1 MCVFKRLRTGEF
13 ARADTMMM
21 KNDNHTPRYVN
32 VPLLIAFALVL
43 GIFIGSKFA
52 SKSTIDLDR
61 KINNILGIVAD
72 EYVES
77 VNMDSLVELAIPDI
91 IAQLDP
97 HSVYIS
103 AKDYEQANEELNGN
117 FCGIGIS
124 FQVMEDTINV
134 IEVIPGGPSEKVG
147 IANGDKIISVDG
159 KNFTGEKINPNLVKE
174 QLRGPKNSV
183 VKLGV
188 KRATSAKTLYFTVTR
203 GDIPIKSVDA
213 AYMIDKNTGYVK
225 VNQFGRNTYDEFVA
239 ALSVLKNEGAK
250 RYIVDLRGNGGGYME
265 IAVAMANEFLPKDN
279 LIVSTKGRYK
289 KNDTS
294 VYSDGN
300 GSYQDAEIVVLINEF
315 SASASEIFAGAMQDN
330 DRAQIIGRRS
340 FGKGLVQQQLPFSD
354 GSAIRLT
361 IARYYTP
368 SGRCIQKPYTL
379 GQQTDYQMELIERFE
394 HGEFFS
400 ADSVQLTDTTQ
411 YFTKGGRVVHGGGG
425 IMPDIFIGRD
435 TTLNTPFYNKCVNL
449 AYTYQFAYQYT
460 DKHRRELQKFKD
472 WQALEKHLLKQN
484 VLSEFVDY
492 ASTKGV
498 NQQDT
503 TLLRY
508 SNLTVEQQI
517 KKSTP
522 LLNRLICAYIIRN
535 IIGDEGF
542 YPIFERDDEITRK
555 AVEEMA
561 KQ

>member
-124 FQVMEDTINV
+124 FQLMEDTINV

-330 DRAQIIGRRS
+330 DRGLVIGARS
-340 FGKGLVQQQLPFSD
+340 FGKGLVQREFKLSD
-354 GSAIRLT
+354 NSAIRLT

-368 SGRCIQKPYTL
+368 TGRCIQKDYKL
-379 GQQTDYQMELIERFE
+379 GQAAYERELINRFNNGELDYQDSIKVDKSKMYKTP
-394 HGEFFS
+394 HGRI
-400 ADSVQLTDTTQ
+400 V
-411 YFTKGGRVVHGGGG
+411 YGGGG
-425 IMPDIFIGRD
+425 IIPDIFVPRD
-435 TTLNTPFYNKCVNL
+435 TVGFTSYYYAVVNAGL
-449 AYTYQFAYQYT
+449 IQNYVLKYVAAH
-460 DKHRRELQKFKD
+460 KAKFKNVKD
-472 WQALEKHLLKQN
+472 YKDVIRLLDDNTQ
-484 VLSEFVDY
+484 
-492 ASTKGV
+492 
-498 NQQDT
+498 
-503 TLLRY
+503 
-508 SNLTVEQQI
+508 
-517 KKSTP
+517 
-522 LLNRLICAYIIRN
+522 LLNDFVNFAAKHDVPARWYYINQSRDLLLN
-535 IIGDEGF
+535 DLKAFVARDLLGQKAF
-542 YPIFERDDEITRK
+542 YPIYNRNDKTIEAALK
-555 AVEEMA
+555 ALNKHKA
-561 KQ
+561 AFPLTAD

>member
-43 GIFIGSKFA
+43 GIFIGSRFA

-72 EYVES
+72 EYAES

-239 ALSVLKNEGAK
+239 ALSVLRNEGAK

-330 DRAQIIGRRS
+330 DRGLVIGARS
-340 FGKGLVQQQLPFSD
+340 FGKGLVQREFKLSD
-354 GSAIRLT
+354 NSAIRLT

-368 SGRCIQKPYTL
+368 TGRCIRKDYKL
-379 GQQTDYQMELIERFE
+379 GQAAYERELINRFNNGE
-394 HGEFFS
+394 LDYRDSIKVDKSKMYKTPHGRI
-400 ADSVQLTDTTQ
+400 V
-411 YFTKGGRVVHGGGG
+411 YGGGG
-425 IMPDIFIGRD
+425 IIPDIFVPRD
-435 TTLNTPFYNKCVNL
+435 TVGFTSYYYAVVNAGL
-449 AYTYQFAYQYT
+449 IQNYVLKYVTAHKA
-460 DKHRRELQKFKD
+460 KFKNVKD
-472 WQALEKHLLKQN
+472 YKDVIRLLDDNTQ
-484 VLSEFVDY
+484 
-492 ASTKGV
+492 
-498 NQQDT
+498 
-503 TLLRY
+503 
-508 SNLTVEQQI
+508 
-517 KKSTP
+517 
-522 LLNRLICAYIIRN
+522 LLNDFVNFAAKHDVPARWYYINQSRDLLLN
-535 IIGDEGF
+535 DLKAFVARDLLGQKAF
-542 YPIFERDDEITRK
+542 YPIYNRNDKTIEAALK
-555 AVEEMA
+555 ALNKHKA
-561 KQ
+561 AFPLTAD

>member
-103 AKDYEQANEELNGN
+103 AIDYEQANEELNGN

-225 VNQFGRNTYDEFVA
+225 VNQFGRNTYDEFVT

-330 DRAQIIGRRS
+330 DRGLVIGARS
-340 FGKGLVQQQLPFSD
+340 FGKGLVQREFKLSD
-354 GSAIRLT
+354 NSAIRLT

-368 SGRCIQKPYTL
+368 TGRCIQKDYKL
-379 GQQTDYQMELIERFE
+379 GQAAYERELINRFNNGE
-394 HGEFFS
+394 LDYRDSIKVDKSKMYKTPHGRI
-400 ADSVQLTDTTQ
+400 V
-411 YFTKGGRVVHGGGG
+411 YGGGG
-425 IMPDIFIGRD
+425 IIPDIFVPRD
-435 TTLNTPFYNKCVNL
+435 TVGFTSYYYAVVNAGL
-449 AYTYQFAYQYT
+449 IQNYVLKYVTAHKA
-460 DKHRRELQKFKD
+460 KFKNVKD
-472 WQALEKHLLKQN
+472 YKDVIRLLDDNTQ
-484 VLSEFVDY
+484 
-492 ASTKGV
+492 
-498 NQQDT
+498 
-503 TLLRY
+503 
-508 SNLTVEQQI
+508 
-517 KKSTP
+517 
-522 LLNRLICAYIIRN
+522 LLNDFVNFAAKHDVPARWYYINQSRDLLLN
-535 IIGDEGF
+535 DLKAFVARDLLGQKAF
-542 YPIFERDDEITRK
+542 YPIYNRNDKTIEAALK
-555 AVEEMA
+555 ALNKHKA
-561 KQ
+561 AFPLTAD

>member
-43 GIFIGSKFA
+43 GIFIGSRFA

-159 KNFTGEKINPNLVKE
+159 KNFTGEKINPNFVKE

-330 DRAQIIGRRS
+330 DRGLVIGARS
-340 FGKGLVQQQLPFSD
+340 FGKGLVQREFKLSD
-354 GSAIRLT
+354 NSAIRLT

-368 SGRCIQKPYTL
+368 TGRCIQKDYKL
-379 GQQTDYQMELIERFE
+379 GQAAYERELINRFNNGE
-394 HGEFFS
+394 LDYRDSIKVDKSKMYKTPHGRI
-400 ADSVQLTDTTQ
+400 V
-411 YFTKGGRVVHGGGG
+411 YGGGG
-425 IMPDIFIGRD
+425 IIPDIFVPRD
-435 TTLNTPFYNKCVNL
+435 TVGFTSYYYAVVNAGL
-449 AYTYQFAYQYT
+449 IQNYVLKYVAAH
-460 DKHRRELQKFKD
+460 KAKFKNVKD
-472 WQALEKHLLKQN
+472 YKDVIRLLDDNTQ
-484 VLSEFVDY
+484 
-492 ASTKGV
+492 
-498 NQQDT
+498 
-503 TLLRY
+503 
-508 SNLTVEQQI
+508 
-517 KKSTP
+517 
-522 LLNRLICAYIIRN
+522 LLNDFVNFAAKHDVPARWYYINQSRDLLLN
-535 IIGDEGF
+535 DLKAFVARDLLGQKAF
-542 YPIFERDDEITRK
+542 YPIYNRNDKTIEAALK
-555 AVEEMA
+555 ALNKHKA
-561 KQ
+561 AFPLTAD

>member
-43 GIFIGSKFA
+43 GIFIGSRFA

-330 DRAQIIGRRS
+330 DRGLVIGARS
-340 FGKGLVQQQLPFSD
+340 FGKGLVQREFKLSD
-354 GSAIRLT
+354 NSAIRLT

-368 SGRCIQKPYTL
+368 TGRCIRKDYKL
-379 GQQTDYQMELIERFE
+379 GQAAYERELINRFNNGE
-394 HGEFFS
+394 LDYRDSIKVDKSKMYKTPHGRI
-400 ADSVQLTDTTQ
+400 V
-411 YFTKGGRVVHGGGG
+411 YGGGG
-425 IMPDIFIGRD
+425 IIPDIFVPRD
-435 TTLNTPFYNKCVNL
+435 TVGFTSYYYAVVNAGL
-449 AYTYQFAYQYT
+449 IQNYVLKYVAAH
-460 DKHRRELQKFKD
+460 KAKFKNVKD
-472 WQALEKHLLKQN
+472 YKDVIRLLDDNTQ
-484 VLSEFVDY
+484 
-492 ASTKGV
+492 
-498 NQQDT
+498 
-503 TLLRY
+503 
-508 SNLTVEQQI
+508 
-517 KKSTP
+517 
-522 LLNRLICAYIIRN
+522 LLNDFVNFAAKHDVPARWYYINQSRDLLLN
-535 IIGDEGF
+535 DLKAFVARDLLGQKAF
-542 YPIFERDDEITRK
+542 YPIYNRNDKTIEAALK
-555 AVEEMA
+555 ALNKHKA
-561 KQ
+561 AFPLTAD

>member
-43 GIFIGSKFA
+43 GIFIGSRFA

-72 EYVES
+72 KYVES

-330 DRAQIIGRRS
+330 DRGLVIGARS
-340 FGKGLVQQQLPFSD
+340 FGKGLVQREFKLSD
-354 GSAIRLT
+354 NSAIRLT

-368 SGRCIQKPYTL
+368 TGRCIQKDYKL
-379 GQQTDYQMELIERFE
+379 GQAAYERELINRFNNGE
-394 HGEFFS
+394 LDYRDSIKVDKSKMYKTPHGRI
-400 ADSVQLTDTTQ
+400 V
-411 YFTKGGRVVHGGGG
+411 YGGGG
-425 IMPDIFIGRD
+425 IIPDIFVPRD
-435 TTLNTPFYNKCVNL
+435 TVGFTSYYYAVVNAGL
-449 AYTYQFAYQYT
+449 IQNYVLKYVAAH
-460 DKHRRELQKFKD
+460 KAKFKNVKD
-472 WQALEKHLLKQN
+472 YKDVIRLLDDNTQ
-484 VLSEFVDY
+484 
-492 ASTKGV
+492 
-498 NQQDT
+498 
-503 TLLRY
+503 
-508 SNLTVEQQI
+508 
-517 KKSTP
+517 
-522 LLNRLICAYIIRN
+522 LLNDFVNFAAKHDVPARWYYINQSRDLLLN
-535 IIGDEGF
+535 DLKAFVARDLLGQKAF
-542 YPIFERDDEITRK
+542 YPIYNRNDKTIEAALK
-555 AVEEMA
+555 ALNKHKA
-561 KQ
+561 AFPLTAD

>member
-250 RYIVDLRGNGGGYME
+250 RYIVDLRCNGGGYME

-330 DRAQIIGRRS
+330 DRGLVIGARS
-340 FGKGLVQQQLPFSD
+340 FGKGLVQREFKLSD
-354 GSAIRLT
+354 NSAIRLT

-368 SGRCIQKPYTL
+368 TGRCIQKDYKL
-379 GQQTDYQMELIERFE
+379 GQAAYERELINRFNNGE
-394 HGEFFS
+394 LDYRDSIKVDKSKMYKTPHGRI
-400 ADSVQLTDTTQ
+400 V
-411 YFTKGGRVVHGGGG
+411 YGGGG
-425 IMPDIFIGRD
+425 IIPDIFVPRD
-435 TTLNTPFYNKCVNL
+435 TVGFTSYYYAVVNAGL
-449 AYTYQFAYQYT
+449 IQNYVLKYVTAHKA
-460 DKHRRELQKFKD
+460 KFKNVKD
-472 WQALEKHLLKQN
+472 YKDVIRLLDDNTQ
-484 VLSEFVDY
+484 
-492 ASTKGV
+492 
-498 NQQDT
+498 
-503 TLLRY
+503 
-508 SNLTVEQQI
+508 
-517 KKSTP
+517 
-522 LLNRLICAYIIRN
+522 LLNDFVNFAAKHDVPARWYYINQSRDLLLN
-535 IIGDEGF
+535 DLKAFVARDLLGQKAF
-542 YPIFERDDEITRK
+542 YPIYNRNDKTIEAALK
-555 AVEEMA
+555 ALNKHKA
-561 KQ
+561 AFPLTAD

>member
-1 MCVFKRLRTGEF
+1 
-13 ARADTMMM
+13 MMM

-330 DRAQIIGRRS
+330 DRGLVIGARS
-340 FGKGLVQQQLPFSD
+340 FGKGLVQREFKLSD
-354 GSAIRLT
+354 NSAIRLT

-368 SGRCIQKPYTL
+368 TGRCIQKDYKL
-379 GQQTDYQMELIERFE
+379 GQAAYERELINRFNNGE
-394 HGEFFS
+394 LDYRDSIKVDKSKMYKTPHGRI
-400 ADSVQLTDTTQ
+400 V
-411 YFTKGGRVVHGGGG
+411 YGGGG
-425 IMPDIFIGRD
+425 IIPDIFVPRD
-435 TTLNTPFYNKCVNL
+435 TVGFTSYYYAVVNAGL
-449 AYTYQFAYQYT
+449 VQNYVLKYVTAHKA
-460 DKHRRELQKFKD
+460 KFKNVKD
-472 WQALEKHLLKQN
+472 YKDVIRLLDDNTQ
-484 VLSEFVDY
+484 
-492 ASTKGV
+492 
-498 NQQDT
+498 
-503 TLLRY
+503 
-508 SNLTVEQQI
+508 
-517 KKSTP
+517 
-522 LLNRLICAYIIRN
+522 LLNDFVNFAAKHDVPARWYYINQSRDLLLN
-535 IIGDEGF
+535 DLKAFVARDLLGQKAF
-542 YPIFERDDEITRK
+542 YPIYNRNDKTIEAALK
-555 AVEEMA
+555 ALNKHKA
-561 KQ
+561 AFPLTAD

>member
-43 GIFIGSKFA
+43 GIFIGSRFA

-300 GSYQDAEIVVLINEF
+300 GSYQDVEIVVLINEF

-330 DRAQIIGRRS
+330 DRGLVIGARS
-340 FGKGLVQQQLPFSD
+340 FGKGLVQREFKLSD
-354 GSAIRLT
+354 NSAIRLT

-368 SGRCIQKPYTL
+368 TGRCIQKDYKL
-379 GQQTDYQMELIERFE
+379 GQAAYERELINRFNNGE
-394 HGEFFS
+394 LDYRDSIKVDKSKMYKTPHGRI
-400 ADSVQLTDTTQ
+400 V
-411 YFTKGGRVVHGGGG
+411 YGGGG
-425 IMPDIFIGRD
+425 IIPDIFVPRD
-435 TTLNTPFYNKCVNL
+435 TVGFTSYYYAVVNAGL
-449 AYTYQFAYQYT
+449 IQNYVLKYVAAH
-460 DKHRRELQKFKD
+460 KAKFKNVKD
-472 WQALEKHLLKQN
+472 YKDVIRLLDDNTQ
-484 VLSEFVDY
+484 
-492 ASTKGV
+492 
-498 NQQDT
+498 
-503 TLLRY
+503 
-508 SNLTVEQQI
+508 
-517 KKSTP
+517 
-522 LLNRLICAYIIRN
+522 LLNDFVNFAAKHDVPARWYYINQSRDLLLN
-535 IIGDEGF
+535 DLKAFVARDLLGQKAF
-542 YPIFERDDEITRK
+542 YPIYNRNDKTIEAALK
-555 AVEEMA
+555 ALNKHKA
-561 KQ
+561 AFPLTAD

>member
-330 DRAQIIGRRS
+330 DRGLVIGARS
-340 FGKGLVQQQLPFSD
+340 FGKGLVQREFKLSD
-354 GSAIRLT
+354 NSAIRLT

-368 SGRCIQKPYTL
+368 TGRCIQKDYKL
-379 GQQTDYQMELIERFE
+379 GQAAYERELINRFNNGE
-394 HGEFFS
+394 LDYRDSIKVDKSKMYKTPHGRI
-400 ADSVQLTDTTQ
+400 V
-411 YFTKGGRVVHGGGG
+411 YGGGG
-425 IMPDIFIGRD
+425 IIPDIFVPRD
-435 TTLNTPFYNKCVNL
+435 TVGFTSYYYAVVNAGL
-449 AYTYQFAYQYT
+449 IQNYVLKYVTSHKA
-460 DKHRRELQKFKD
+460 KFKNVKD
-472 WQALEKHLLKQN
+472 YKDVIRLLDDNTQ
-484 VLSEFVDY
+484 
-492 ASTKGV
+492 
-498 NQQDT
+498 
-503 TLLRY
+503 
-508 SNLTVEQQI
+508 
-517 KKSTP
+517 
-522 LLNRLICAYIIRN
+522 LLNDFVNFAAKHDVPARWYYINQSRDLLLN
-535 IIGDEGF
+535 DLKAFVARDLLGQKAF
-542 YPIFERDDEITRK
+542 YPIYNRNDKTIEAALK
-555 AVEEMA
+555 ALNKHKA
-561 KQ
+561 AFPLTAD

>member
-159 KNFTGEKINPNLVKE
+159 KNFTGEKINPNFVKE

-330 DRAQIIGRRS
+330 DRGLVIGARS
-340 FGKGLVQQQLPFSD
+340 FGKGLVQREFKLSD
-354 GSAIRLT
+354 NSAIRLT

-368 SGRCIQKPYTL
+368 TGRCIQKDYKL
-379 GQQTDYQMELIERFE
+379 GQAAYERELINRFNNGE
-394 HGEFFS
+394 LDYRDSIKVDKSKMYKTPHGRI
-400 ADSVQLTDTTQ
+400 V
-411 YFTKGGRVVHGGGG
+411 YGGGG
-425 IMPDIFIGRD
+425 IIPDIFVPRD
-435 TTLNTPFYNKCVNL
+435 TVGFTSYYYAVVNAGL
-449 AYTYQFAYQYT
+449 IQNYVLKYVTAHKA
-460 DKHRRELQKFKD
+460 KFKNVKD
-472 WQALEKHLLKQN
+472 YKDVIRLLDDNTQ
-484 VLSEFVDY
+484 
-492 ASTKGV
+492 
-498 NQQDT
+498 
-503 TLLRY
+503 
-508 SNLTVEQQI
+508 
-517 KKSTP
+517 
-522 LLNRLICAYIIRN
+522 LLNDFVNFAAKHDVPPRWYYINQSRDLLLN
-535 IIGDEGF
+535 DLKAFVARDLLGQKAF
-542 YPIFERDDEITRK
+542 YPIYNRNDKTIEAALK
-555 AVEEMA
+555 ALNKHKA
-561 KQ
+561 AFPLTAD

>member
-330 DRAQIIGRRS
+330 DRGLVIGARS
-340 FGKGLVQQQLPFSD
+340 FGKGLVQREFKLSD
-354 GSAIRLT
+354 HSAIRLT

-368 SGRCIQKPYTL
+368 TGRCIQKDYKL
-379 GQQTDYQMELIERFE
+379 GQAAYERELINRFNNGE
-394 HGEFFS
+394 LDYRDSIKVDKSKMYKTPHGRI
-400 ADSVQLTDTTQ
+400 V
-411 YFTKGGRVVHGGGG
+411 YGGGG
-425 IMPDIFIGRD
+425 IIPDIFVPRD
-435 TTLNTPFYNKCVNL
+435 TVGFTSYYYAVVNAGL
-449 AYTYQFAYQYT
+449 IQNYVLKYVTAHKA
-460 DKHRRELQKFKD
+460 KFKNVKD
-472 WQALEKHLLKQN
+472 YKDVIRLLDDNTQ
-484 VLSEFVDY
+484 
-492 ASTKGV
+492 
-498 NQQDT
+498 
-503 TLLRY
+503 
-508 SNLTVEQQI
+508 
-517 KKSTP
+517 
-522 LLNRLICAYIIRN
+522 LLNDFVNFAAKHDVPARWYYINQSRDLLLN
-535 IIGDEGF
+535 DLKAFVARDLLGQKAF
-542 YPIFERDDEITRK
+542 YPIYNRNDKTIEAALK
-555 AVEEMA
+555 ALNKHKA
-561 KQ
+561 AFPLTAD

>member
-330 DRAQIIGRRS
+330 DRGLVIGARS
-340 FGKGLVQQQLPFSD
+340 FGKGLVQREFKLSD
-354 GSAIRLT
+354 NSAIRLT

-368 SGRCIQKPYTL
+368 TGRCIQKDYKL
-379 GQQTDYQMELIERFE
+379 GQAAYERELINRFNNGE
-394 HGEFFS
+394 LDYRDSIKVDKSKMYKTPHGRI
-400 ADSVQLTDTTQ
+400 V
-411 YFTKGGRVVHGGGG
+411 YGGGG
-425 IMPDIFIGRD
+425 IIPDIFVPRD
-435 TTLNTPFYNKCVNL
+435 TVGFTSYYYAVVNAGL
-449 AYTYQFAYQYT
+449 VQNYVLKYVTAHKA
-460 DKHRRELQKFKD
+460 KFKNVKD
-472 WQALEKHLLKQN
+472 YKDVIRLLDDNTQ
-484 VLSEFVDY
+484 
-492 ASTKGV
+492 
-498 NQQDT
+498 
-503 TLLRY
+503 
-508 SNLTVEQQI
+508 
-517 KKSTP
+517 
-522 LLNRLICAYIIRN
+522 LLNDFVNFAAKHDVPARWYYINQSRDLLLN
-535 IIGDEGF
+535 DLKAFVARDLLGQKAF
-542 YPIFERDDEITRK
+542 YPIYNRNDKTIEAALK
-555 AVEEMA
+555 ALNKHKA
-561 KQ
+561 AFPLTAD

>member
-225 VNQFGRNTYDEFVA
+225 VNQFGRNTYDEFVT

-330 DRAQIIGRRS
+330 DRGLVIGARS
-340 FGKGLVQQQLPFSD
+340 FGKGLVQREFKLSD
-354 GSAIRLT
+354 NSAIRLT

-368 SGRCIQKPYTL
+368 TGRCIQKDYKL
-379 GQQTDYQMELIERFE
+379 GQAAYERELINRFNNGE
-394 HGEFFS
+394 LDYRDSIKVDKSKMYKTPHGRI
-400 ADSVQLTDTTQ
+400 V
-411 YFTKGGRVVHGGGG
+411 YGGGG
-425 IMPDIFIGRD
+425 IIPDIFVPRD
-435 TTLNTPFYNKCVNL
+435 TVGFTSYYYAVVNAGL
-449 AYTYQFAYQYT
+449 IQNYVLKYVAAH
-460 DKHRRELQKFKD
+460 KAKFKNVKD
-472 WQALEKHLLKQN
+472 YKDVIRLLDDNTQ
-484 VLSEFVDY
+484 
-492 ASTKGV
+492 
-498 NQQDT
+498 
-503 TLLRY
+503 
-508 SNLTVEQQI
+508 
-517 KKSTP
+517 
-522 LLNRLICAYIIRN
+522 LLNDFVNFAAKHDVPARWYYINQSRDLLLN
-535 IIGDEGF
+535 DLKAFVARDLLGQKAF
-542 YPIFERDDEITRK
+542 YPIYNRNDKTIEAALK
-555 AVEEMA
+555 ALNKHKA
-561 KQ
+561 AFPLTAD

>member
-1 MCVFKRLRTGEF
+1 M
-13 ARADTMMM
+13 
-21 KNDNHTPRYVN
+21 
-32 VPLLIAFALVL
+32 VL
-43 GIFIGSKFA
+43 GIFIGSRFA

-330 DRAQIIGRRS
+330 DRGLVIGARS
-340 FGKGLVQQQLPFSD
+340 FGKGLVQREFKLSD
-354 GSAIRLT
+354 NSAIRLT

-368 SGRCIQKPYTL
+368 TGRCIQKDYKL
-379 GQQTDYQMELIERFE
+379 GQAAYERELINRFNNGE
-394 HGEFFS
+394 LDYRDSIKVDKSKMYKTPHGRI
-400 ADSVQLTDTTQ
+400 V
-411 YFTKGGRVVHGGGG
+411 YGGGG
-425 IMPDIFIGRD
+425 IIPDIFVPRD
-435 TTLNTPFYNKCVNL
+435 TVGFTSYYYAVVNAGL
-449 AYTYQFAYQYT
+449 IQNYVLKYVTAHKA
-460 DKHRRELQKFKD
+460 KFKNVKD
-472 WQALEKHLLKQN
+472 YKDVIRLLDDNTQLLNDFVNFAAKHDVPARWYYINQSRDLLLNDLKA
-484 VLSEFVDY
+484 FVARD
-492 ASTKGV
+492 
-498 NQQDT
+498 
-503 TLLRY
+503 LLR
-508 SNLTVEQQI
+508 Q
-517 KKSTP
+517 K
-522 LLNRLICAYIIRN
+522 A
-535 IIGDEGF
+535 F
-542 YPIFERDDEITRK
+542 YPIYNRNDKTIEAALK
-555 AVEEMA
+555 ALNKHKA
-561 KQ
+561 AFPLTAD

>member
-188 KRATSAKTLYFTVTR
+188 KRATSSKTLYFTVTR

-330 DRAQIIGRRS
+330 DRGLVIGARS
-340 FGKGLVQQQLPFSD
+340 FGKGLVQREFKLSD
-354 GSAIRLT
+354 NSAIRLT

-368 SGRCIQKPYTL
+368 TGRCIQKDYKL
-379 GQQTDYQMELIERFE
+379 GQAAYERELINRFNNGE
-394 HGEFFS
+394 LDYRDSIKVDKSKMYKTPHGRI
-400 ADSVQLTDTTQ
+400 V
-411 YFTKGGRVVHGGGG
+411 YGGGG
-425 IMPDIFIGRD
+425 IIPDIFVPRD
-435 TTLNTPFYNKCVNL
+435 TVGFTSYYYAVVNAGL
-449 AYTYQFAYQYT
+449 IQNYVLKYVTAHKA
-460 DKHRRELQKFKD
+460 KFKNVKD
-472 WQALEKHLLKQN
+472 YKDVIRLLDDNTQ
-484 VLSEFVDY
+484 
-492 ASTKGV
+492 
-498 NQQDT
+498 
-503 TLLRY
+503 
-508 SNLTVEQQI
+508 
-517 KKSTP
+517 
-522 LLNRLICAYIIRN
+522 LLNDFVNFAAKHDVPARWYYINQSRDLLLN
-535 IIGDEGF
+535 DLKAFVARDLLGQKAF
-542 YPIFERDDEITRK
+542 YPIYNRNDKTIEAALK
-555 AVEEMA
+555 ALNKHKA
-561 KQ
+561 AFPLTAD

>member
-43 GIFIGSKFA
+43 GIFIGSRFA

-188 KRATSAKTLYFTVTR
+188 KRPTSAKTLYFTVTR

-330 DRAQIIGRRS
+330 DRGLVIGARS
-340 FGKGLVQQQLPFSD
+340 FGKGLVQREFKLSD
-354 GSAIRLT
+354 NSAIRLT

-368 SGRCIQKPYTL
+368 TGRCIQKDYKL
-379 GQQTDYQMELIERFE
+379 GQAAYERELINRFNNGE
-394 HGEFFS
+394 LDYRDSIKVDKSKMYKTPHGRI
-400 ADSVQLTDTTQ
+400 V
-411 YFTKGGRVVHGGGG
+411 YGGGG
-425 IMPDIFIGRD
+425 IIPDIFVPRD
-435 TTLNTPFYNKCVNL
+435 TVGFTSYYYAVVNAGL
-449 AYTYQFAYQYT
+449 IQNYVLKYVAAH
-460 DKHRRELQKFKD
+460 KAKFKNVKD
-472 WQALEKHLLKQN
+472 YKDVIRLLDDNTQ
-484 VLSEFVDY
+484 
-492 ASTKGV
+492 
-498 NQQDT
+498 
-503 TLLRY
+503 
-508 SNLTVEQQI
+508 
-517 KKSTP
+517 
-522 LLNRLICAYIIRN
+522 LLNDFVNFAAKHDVPARWYYINQSRDLLLN
-535 IIGDEGF
+535 DLKAFVARDLLGQKAF
-542 YPIFERDDEITRK
+542 YPIYNRNDKTIEAALK
-555 AVEEMA
+555 ALNKHKA
-561 KQ
+561 AFPLTAD

>member
-43 GIFIGSKFA
+43 GIFIGSRFA

-330 DRAQIIGRRS
+330 DRGLVIGARS
-340 FGKGLVQQQLPFSD
+340 FGKGLVQREFKLSD
-354 GSAIRLT
+354 NSAIRLT

-368 SGRCIQKPYTL
+368 TGRCIQKDYKL
-379 GQQTDYQMELIERFE
+379 GQAAYERELINRFNNGE
-394 HGEFFS
+394 LDYRDSIKVDKSKMYKTPHGRI
-400 ADSVQLTDTTQ
+400 V
-411 YFTKGGRVVHGGGG
+411 YGGGG
-425 IMPDIFIGRD
+425 IIPDIFVPRD
-435 TTLNTPFYNKCVNL
+435 TVGFTSYYYAVVNAGL
-449 AYTYQFAYQYT
+449 VQNYVLKYVTAHKA
-460 DKHRRELQKFKD
+460 KFKNVKD
-472 WQALEKHLLKQN
+472 YKDVIRLLDDNTQ
-484 VLSEFVDY
+484 
-492 ASTKGV
+492 
-498 NQQDT
+498 
-503 TLLRY
+503 
-508 SNLTVEQQI
+508 
-517 KKSTP
+517 
-522 LLNRLICAYIIRN
+522 LLNDFVNFAAKHDVPARWYYINQSRDLLLN
-535 IIGDEGF
+535 DLKAFVARDLLGQKAF
-542 YPIFERDDEITRK
+542 YPIYNRNDKTIEAALK
-555 AVEEMA
+555 ALNKHKA
-561 KQ
+561 AFPLTAD

>member
-43 GIFIGSKFA
+43 GIFIGSRFA
-52 SKSTIDLDR
+52 SKSIIDLDR

-330 DRAQIIGRRS
+330 DRGLVIGARS
-340 FGKGLVQQQLPFSD
+340 FGKGLVQREFKLSD
-354 GSAIRLT
+354 NSAIRLT

-368 SGRCIQKPYTL
+368 TGRCIQKDYKL
-379 GQQTDYQMELIERFE
+379 GQAAYERELINRFNNGE
-394 HGEFFS
+394 LDYRDSIKVDKSKMYKTPHGRI
-400 ADSVQLTDTTQ
+400 V
-411 YFTKGGRVVHGGGG
+411 YGGGG
-425 IMPDIFIGRD
+425 IIPDIFVPRD
-435 TTLNTPFYNKCVNL
+435 TVGFTSYYYAVVNAGL
-449 AYTYQFAYQYT
+449 IQNYVLKYVTAHKA
-460 DKHRRELQKFKD
+460 KFKNVKD
-472 WQALEKHLLKQN
+472 YKDVIRLLDDNTQ
-484 VLSEFVDY
+484 
-492 ASTKGV
+492 
-498 NQQDT
+498 
-503 TLLRY
+503 
-508 SNLTVEQQI
+508 
-517 KKSTP
+517 
-522 LLNRLICAYIIRN
+522 LLNDFVNFAAKHDVPARWYYINQSRDLLLN
-535 IIGDEGF
+535 DLKAFVARDLLGQKAF
-542 YPIFERDDEITRK
+542 YPIYNRNDKTIEAALK
-555 AVEEMA
+555 ALNKHKA
-561 KQ
+561 AFPLTAD

>member
-1 MCVFKRLRTGEF
+1 
-13 ARADTMMM
+13 MMM

-174 QLRGPKNSV
+174 QLRGPKDSV

-330 DRAQIIGRRS
+330 DRGLVIGARS
-340 FGKGLVQQQLPFSD
+340 FGKGLVQREFKLSD
-354 GSAIRLT
+354 NSAIRLT

-368 SGRCIQKPYTL
+368 TGRCIQKDYKL
-379 GQQTDYQMELIERFE
+379 GQAAYERELINRFNNGE
-394 HGEFFS
+394 LDYRDSIKVDKSKMYKTPHGRI
-400 ADSVQLTDTTQ
+400 V
-411 YFTKGGRVVHGGGG
+411 YGGGG
-425 IMPDIFIGRD
+425 IIPDIFVPRD
-435 TTLNTPFYNKCVNL
+435 TVGFTSYYYAVVNAGL
-449 AYTYQFAYQYT
+449 IQNYVLKYVTAHKA
-460 DKHRRELQKFKD
+460 KFKNVKD
-472 WQALEKHLLKQN
+472 YKDVIRLLDDNTQ
-484 VLSEFVDY
+484 
-492 ASTKGV
+492 
-498 NQQDT
+498 
-503 TLLRY
+503 
-508 SNLTVEQQI
+508 
-517 KKSTP
+517 
-522 LLNRLICAYIIRN
+522 LLNDFVNFAAKHDVPARWYYINQSRDLLLN
-535 IIGDEGF
+535 DLKAFVARDLLGQKAF
-542 YPIFERDDEITRK
+542 YPIYNRNDKTIEAALK
-555 AVEEMA
+555 ALNKHKA
-561 KQ
+561 AFPLTAD

>member
-330 DRAQIIGRRS
+330 DRGLVIGARS
-340 FGKGLVQQQLPFSD
+340 FGKGLVQREFKLSD
-354 GSAIRLT
+354 NSAIRLT

-368 SGRCIQKPYTL
+368 TGRCIQKDYKL
-379 GQQTDYQMELIERFE
+379 GRAAYERELINSFNNGELDYRDSIKVDKSKMYKTP
-394 HGEFFS
+394 HGRI
-400 ADSVQLTDTTQ
+400 V
-411 YFTKGGRVVHGGGG
+411 YGGGG
-425 IMPDIFIGRD
+425 IIPDIFVPRD
-435 TTLNTPFYNKCVNL
+435 TVGFTSYYYAVVNAGL
-449 AYTYQFAYQYT
+449 IQNYVLKYVTAHKA
-460 DKHRRELQKFKD
+460 KFKNVKD
-472 WQALEKHLLKQN
+472 YKDVIRLLDDNTQ
-484 VLSEFVDY
+484 
-492 ASTKGV
+492 
-498 NQQDT
+498 
-503 TLLRY
+503 
-508 SNLTVEQQI
+508 
-517 KKSTP
+517 
-522 LLNRLICAYIIRN
+522 LLNDFVNFAAKHDVPARWYYINQSRDLLLN
-535 IIGDEGF
+535 DLKAFVARDLLGQKAF
-542 YPIFERDDEITRK
+542 YPIYNRNDKTIEAALK
-555 AVEEMA
+555 ALNKHKA
-561 KQ
+561 AFPLTAD

>member
-43 GIFIGSKFA
+43 GIFIGSRFA

-72 EYVES
+72 EYVER

-330 DRAQIIGRRS
+330 DRGLVIGARS
-340 FGKGLVQQQLPFSD
+340 FGKGLVQREFKLSD
-354 GSAIRLT
+354 NSAIRLT

-368 SGRCIQKPYTL
+368 TGRCIQKDYKL
-379 GQQTDYQMELIERFE
+379 GQAAYERELINRFNNGE
-394 HGEFFS
+394 LDYRDSIKVDKSKMYKTPHGRI
-400 ADSVQLTDTTQ
+400 V
-411 YFTKGGRVVHGGGG
+411 YGGGG
-425 IMPDIFIGRD
+425 IIPDIFVPRD
-435 TTLNTPFYNKCVNL
+435 TVGFTSYYYAVVNAGL
-449 AYTYQFAYQYT
+449 IQNYVLKYVTAHKA
-460 DKHRRELQKFKD
+460 KFKNVKD
-472 WQALEKHLLKQN
+472 YKDVIRLLDDNTQ
-484 VLSEFVDY
+484 
-492 ASTKGV
+492 
-498 NQQDT
+498 
-503 TLLRY
+503 
-508 SNLTVEQQI
+508 
-517 KKSTP
+517 
-522 LLNRLICAYIIRN
+522 LLNDFVNFAAKHDVPARWYYINQSRDLLLN
-535 IIGDEGF
+535 DLKAFVARDLLGQKAF
-542 YPIFERDDEITRK
+542 YPIYNRNDKTIEAALK
-555 AVEEMA
+555 ALNKHKA
-561 KQ
+561 AFPLTAD

>member
-43 GIFIGSKFA
+43 GIFIGSRFA

-330 DRAQIIGRRS
+330 DRGLVIGARS
-340 FGKGLVQQQLPFSD
+340 FGKGLVQREFKLSD
-354 GSAIRLT
+354 NSAIRLT

-368 SGRCIQKPYTL
+368 TGRCIQKDYKL
-379 GQQTDYQMELIERFE
+379 GQAAYERELINRFNNGE
-394 HGEFFS
+394 LDYRDSIKVDKSKMYKTPHGRI
-400 ADSVQLTDTTQ
+400 V
-411 YFTKGGRVVHGGGG
+411 YGGGG
-425 IMPDIFIGRD
+425 IIPDIFVPRD
-435 TTLNTPFYNKCVNL
+435 TVGFTSYYYAVVNAGL
-449 AYTYQFAYQYT
+449 IQNYVLKYVTAHKA
-460 DKHRRELQKFKD
+460 KFKNVKD
-472 WQALEKHLLKQN
+472 YKDVIRLLDDNTQ
-484 VLSEFVDY
+484 
-492 ASTKGV
+492 
-498 NQQDT
+498 
-503 TLLRY
+503 
-508 SNLTVEQQI
+508 
-517 KKSTP
+517 
-522 LLNRLICAYIIRN
+522 LLNDFVNFAAKHDVPARWYYINHLKAFVARDLL
-535 IIGDEGF
+535 GQKAF
-542 YPIFERDDEITRK
+542 YPIYNRNDKTIEAALK
-555 AVEEMA
+555 ALNKHKA
-561 KQ
+561 AFPLTAD

>member
-1 MCVFKRLRTGEF
+1 MT
-13 ARADTMMM
+13 T
-21 KNDNHTPRYVN
+21 KNDNRTPRFVN

-43 GIFIGSKFA
+43 GIFIGSRFA

-61 KINNILGIVAD
+61 KVNNILGIVAD

-159 KNFTGEKINPNLVKE
+159 KNFTGEKINPNTVKE

-188 KRATSAKTLYFTVTR
+188 KRPTSAKTLYFTVTR

-330 DRAQIIGRRS
+330 DRGLVIGARS
-340 FGKGLVQQQLPFSD
+340 FGKGLVQREFKLFD
-354 GSAIRLT
+354 NSAIRLT

-368 SGRCIQKPYTL
+368 TGRCIQKDYKL
-379 GQQTDYQMELIERFE
+379 GQAAYERELLNRFNSGELDYR
-394 HGEFFS
+394 
-400 ADSVQLTDTTQ
+400 DSIKVDKSKMFKTPN
-411 YFTKGGRVVHGGGG
+411 GRIVYGGGG
-425 IMPDIFIGRD
+425 IIPDIFVPRD
-435 TTLNTPFYNKCVNL
+435 TVGYTSYYYAVVNAGL
-449 AYTYQFAYQYT
+449 IQNYVLKYVTAHKA
-460 DKHRRELQKFKD
+460 KFKNVKD
-472 WQALEKHLLKQN
+472 YKDVIRLLDDNTQ
-484 VLSEFVDY
+484 
-492 ASTKGV
+492 
-498 NQQDT
+498 
-503 TLLRY
+503 
-508 SNLTVEQQI
+508 
-517 KKSTP
+517 
-522 LLNRLICAYIIRN
+522 LLNDFVNFAASHDVPARWYYINQSRDLLLN
-535 IIGDEGF
+535 DLKAFVARDLLGQKAF
-542 YPIFERDDEITRK
+542 YPIYNRNDKTIEAALK
-555 AVEEMA
+555 ALNKHKA
-561 KQ
+561 AFPLTAD

>member
-330 DRAQIIGRRS
+330 DRGLVIGARS
-340 FGKGLVQQQLPFSD
+340 FGKGLVQREFKLSD
-354 GSAIRLT
+354 NSAIRLT

-368 SGRCIQKPYTL
+368 TGRCIQKDYKL
-379 GQQTDYQMELIERFE
+379 GQAAYERELINRFNNGE
-394 HGEFFS
+394 LDYRDSIKVDKSKMYKTPHGRI
-400 ADSVQLTDTTQ
+400 V
-411 YFTKGGRVVHGGGG
+411 YGGGG
-425 IMPDIFIGRD
+425 IIPDIFVPRD
-435 TTLNTPFYNKCVNL
+435 TVGFTSYYYAVVNAGL
-449 AYTYQFAYQYT
+449 IQNYVLKYVASHKA
-460 DKHRRELQKFKD
+460 KFKNVKD
-472 WQALEKHLLKQN
+472 YKDVIRLLDDNTQ
-484 VLSEFVDY
+484 
-492 ASTKGV
+492 
-498 NQQDT
+498 
-503 TLLRY
+503 
-508 SNLTVEQQI
+508 
-517 KKSTP
+517 
-522 LLNRLICAYIIRN
+522 LLNDFVNFAAKHDVPARWYYINQSRDLLLN
-535 IIGDEGF
+535 DLKAFVARDLLGQKAF
-542 YPIFERDDEITRK
+542 YPIYNRNDKTIEAALK
-555 AVEEMA
+555 ALNKHKA
-561 KQ
+561 AFPLTAD

>member
-1 MCVFKRLRTGEF
+1 MCVFKRFRTGEF

-43 GIFIGSKFA
+43 GIFIGSRFA

-225 VNQFGRNTYDEFVA
+225 VNQFGRNTYDEFVT

-330 DRAQIIGRRS
+330 DRGLVIGARS
-340 FGKGLVQQQLPFSD
+340 FGKGLVQREFKLSD
-354 GSAIRLT
+354 NSAIRLT

-368 SGRCIQKPYTL
+368 TGRCIQKDYKL
-379 GQQTDYQMELIERFE
+379 GQAAYERELINRFNNGE
-394 HGEFFS
+394 LDYRDSIKVDKSKMYKTPHGRI
-400 ADSVQLTDTTQ
+400 V
-411 YFTKGGRVVHGGGG
+411 YGGGG
-425 IMPDIFIGRD
+425 IIPDIFVPRD
-435 TTLNTPFYNKCVNL
+435 TVGFTSYYYAVVNAGL
-449 AYTYQFAYQYT
+449 IQNYVLKYVTAHKA
-460 DKHRRELQKFKD
+460 KFKNVKD
-472 WQALEKHLLKQN
+472 YKDVIRLLDDNTQ
-484 VLSEFVDY
+484 
-492 ASTKGV
+492 
-498 NQQDT
+498 
-503 TLLRY
+503 
-508 SNLTVEQQI
+508 
-517 KKSTP
+517 
-522 LLNRLICAYIIRN
+522 LLNDFVNFAAKHDVPARWYYINQSRDLLLN
-535 IIGDEGF
+535 DLKAFVARDLLGQKAF
-542 YPIFERDDEITRK
+542 YPIYNRNDKTIEAALK
-555 AVEEMA
+555 ALNKHKA
-561 KQ
+561 AFPLTAD

>member
-134 IEVIPGGPSEKVG
+134 IEVSPGGPSEKVG

-330 DRAQIIGRRS
+330 DRGLVIGARS
-340 FGKGLVQQQLPFSD
+340 FGKGLVQREFKLSD
-354 GSAIRLT
+354 NSAIRLT

-368 SGRCIQKPYTL
+368 TGRCIQKDYKL
-379 GQQTDYQMELIERFE
+379 GQAAYERELINRFNNGE
-394 HGEFFS
+394 LDYRDSIKVDKSKMYKTPHGRI
-400 ADSVQLTDTTQ
+400 V
-411 YFTKGGRVVHGGGG
+411 YGGGG
-425 IMPDIFIGRD
+425 IIPDIFVPRD
-435 TTLNTPFYNKCVNL
+435 TVGFTSYYYAVVNAGL
-449 AYTYQFAYQYT
+449 IQNYVLKYVAAH
-460 DKHRRELQKFKD
+460 KAKFKNVKD
-472 WQALEKHLLKQN
+472 YKDVIRLLDDNTQ
-484 VLSEFVDY
+484 
-492 ASTKGV
+492 
-498 NQQDT
+498 
-503 TLLRY
+503 
-508 SNLTVEQQI
+508 
-517 KKSTP
+517 
-522 LLNRLICAYIIRN
+522 LLNDFVNFAAKHDVPARWYYINQSRDLLLN
-535 IIGDEGF
+535 DLKAFVARDLLGQKAF
-542 YPIFERDDEITRK
+542 YPIYNRNDKTIEAALK
-555 AVEEMA
+555 ALNKHKA
-561 KQ
+561 AFPLTAD

>member
-43 GIFIGSKFA
+43 GIFIGCRFA

-330 DRAQIIGRRS
+330 DRGLVIGARS
-340 FGKGLVQQQLPFSD
+340 FGKGLVQREFKLSD
-354 GSAIRLT
+354 NSAIRLT

-368 SGRCIQKPYTL
+368 TGRCIQKDYKL
-379 GQQTDYQMELIERFE
+379 GQAAYERELINRFNNGE
-394 HGEFFS
+394 LDYRDSIKVDKSKMYKTPHGRI
-400 ADSVQLTDTTQ
+400 V
-411 YFTKGGRVVHGGGG
+411 YGGGG
-425 IMPDIFIGRD
+425 IIPDIFVPRD
-435 TTLNTPFYNKCVNL
+435 TVGFTSYYYAVVNAGL
-449 AYTYQFAYQYT
+449 IQNYVLKYVTAHKA
-460 DKHRRELQKFKD
+460 KFKNVKD
-472 WQALEKHLLKQN
+472 YKDVIRLLDDNTQ
-484 VLSEFVDY
+484 
-492 ASTKGV
+492 
-498 NQQDT
+498 
-503 TLLRY
+503 
-508 SNLTVEQQI
+508 
-517 KKSTP
+517 
-522 LLNRLICAYIIRN
+522 LLNDFVNFAAKHDVPARWYYINQSRDLLLN
-535 IIGDEGF
+535 DLKAFVARDLLGQKAF
-542 YPIFERDDEITRK
+542 YPIYNRNDKTIEAALK
-555 AVEEMA
+555 ALNKHKA
-561 KQ
+561 AFPLTAD

>member
-1 MCVFKRLRTGEF
+1 
-13 ARADTMMM
+13 MMM

-330 DRAQIIGRRS
+330 DRGLVIGARS
-340 FGKGLVQQQLPFSD
+340 FGKGLVQREFKLSD
-354 GSAIRLT
+354 NSAIRLT

-368 SGRCIQKPYTL
+368 TGRCIQKDYKL
-379 GQQTDYQMELIERFE
+379 GQAAYERELINRFNNGE
-394 HGEFFS
+394 LDYRDSIKVDKSKMYKTPHGRI
-400 ADSVQLTDTTQ
+400 V
-411 YFTKGGRVVHGGGG
+411 YGGGG
-425 IMPDIFIGRD
+425 IIPDIFVPRD
-435 TTLNTPFYNKCVNL
+435 TVGFTSYYYAVVNAGL
-449 AYTYQFAYQYT
+449 IQNYVLKYVAAH
-460 DKHRRELQKFKD
+460 KAKFKNVKD
-472 WQALEKHLLKQN
+472 YKDVIRLLDDNTQ
-484 VLSEFVDY
+484 
-492 ASTKGV
+492 
-498 NQQDT
+498 
-503 TLLRY
+503 
-508 SNLTVEQQI
+508 
-517 KKSTP
+517 
-522 LLNRLICAYIIRN
+522 LLNDFVNFAAKHDVPARWYYINQSRDLLLN
-535 IIGDEGF
+535 DLKAFVARDLLGQKAF
-542 YPIFERDDEITRK
+542 YPIYNRNDKTIEAALK
-555 AVEEMA
+555 ALNKHKA
-561 KQ
+561 AFPLTAD

>member
-43 GIFIGSKFA
+43 GIFIGSRFA
-52 SKSTIDLDR
+52 SKSTIDHDR

-289 KNDTS
+289 KNDIS

-330 DRAQIIGRRS
+330 DRGLVIGARS
-340 FGKGLVQQQLPFSD
+340 FGKGLVQREFKLSD
-354 GSAIRLT
+354 NSAIRLT

-368 SGRCIQKPYTL
+368 TGRCIQKDYKL
-379 GQQTDYQMELIERFE
+379 GQAAYERELINRFNNGE
-394 HGEFFS
+394 LDYRDSIKVDKSKMYKTPHGRI
-400 ADSVQLTDTTQ
+400 V
-411 YFTKGGRVVHGGGG
+411 YGGGG
-425 IMPDIFIGRD
+425 IIPDIFVPRD
-435 TTLNTPFYNKCVNL
+435 TVGFTSYYYAVVNAGL
-449 AYTYQFAYQYT
+449 IQNYVLKYVTAHKA
-460 DKHRRELQKFKD
+460 KFKNVKD
-472 WQALEKHLLKQN
+472 YKDVIRLLDDN
-484 VLSEFVDY
+484 
-492 ASTKGV
+492 
-498 NQQDT
+498 
-503 TLLRY
+503 TLLLNDFVNFAAKHDVPARWY
-508 SNLTVEQQI
+508 YINQSRDL
-517 KKSTP
+517 
-522 LLNRLICAYIIRN
+522 LLNDLKAFVARDLLGQKA
-535 IIGDEGF
+535 F
-542 YPIFERDDEITRK
+542 YPIYNRNDKTIEAALK
-555 AVEEMA
+555 ALNKHKA
-561 KQ
+561 AFPLTAD

>member
-330 DRAQIIGRRS
+330 DRGLVIGARS
-340 FGKGLVQQQLPFSD
+340 FGKGLVQREFKLSD
-354 GSAIRLT
+354 NSAIRLT

-368 SGRCIQKPYTL
+368 TGRCIQKDYKL
-379 GQQTDYQMELIERFE
+379 GQAAYERELINRFNNGE
-394 HGEFFS
+394 LDYRDSIKVDKSKMYKTPHGRI
-400 ADSVQLTDTTQ
+400 V
-411 YFTKGGRVVHGGGG
+411 YGGGG
-425 IMPDIFIGRD
+425 IIPDIFVPRD
-435 TTLNTPFYNKCVNL
+435 TVGFTSYYYAVVNAGL
-449 AYTYQFAYQYT
+449 IQNYVLKYVTAHKA
-460 DKHRRELQKFKD
+460 KFKNVKD
-472 WQALEKHLLKQN
+472 YKDVIRLLDDNTQ
-484 VLSEFVDY
+484 
-492 ASTKGV
+492 
-498 NQQDT
+498 
-503 TLLRY
+503 
-508 SNLTVEQQI
+508 
-517 KKSTP
+517 
-522 LLNRLICAYIIRN
+522 LLNDFVNFASKHDVPARWYYINQSRDLLLN
-535 IIGDEGF
+535 DLKAFVARDLLGQKAF
-542 YPIFERDDEITRK
+542 YPIYNRNDKTIEAALK
-555 AVEEMA
+555 ALNKHKA
-561 KQ
+561 AFPLTAD

>member
-1 MCVFKRLRTGEF
+1 MCVFKRLRTEEF

-159 KNFTGEKINPNLVKE
+159 KNFTGGKINPNLVKE

-330 DRAQIIGRRS
+330 DRGLVIGARS
-340 FGKGLVQQQLPFSD
+340 FGKGLVQREFKLSD
-354 GSAIRLT
+354 NSAIRLT

-368 SGRCIQKPYTL
+368 TGRCIQKDYKL
-379 GQQTDYQMELIERFE
+379 GQAAYERELINRFNNGE
-394 HGEFFS
+394 LDYRDSIKVDKSKMYKTPHGRI
-400 ADSVQLTDTTQ
+400 V
-411 YFTKGGRVVHGGGG
+411 YGGGG
-425 IMPDIFIGRD
+425 IIPDIFVPRD
-435 TTLNTPFYNKCVNL
+435 TVGFTSYYYAVVNAGL
-449 AYTYQFAYQYT
+449 IQNYVLKYVTAHKA
-460 DKHRRELQKFKD
+460 KFKNVKD
-472 WQALEKHLLKQN
+472 YKDVIRLLDDNTQ
-484 VLSEFVDY
+484 
-492 ASTKGV
+492 
-498 NQQDT
+498 
-503 TLLRY
+503 
-508 SNLTVEQQI
+508 
-517 KKSTP
+517 
-522 LLNRLICAYIIRN
+522 LLNDFVNFAAKHDVPARWYYINQSRDLLLN
-535 IIGDEGF
+535 DLKAFVARDLLGQKAF
-542 YPIFERDDEITRK
+542 YPIYNRNDKTIEAALK
-555 AVEEMA
+555 ALNKHKA
-561 KQ
+561 AFPLTAD

>member
-225 VNQFGRNTYDEFVA
+225 VNQFGRNTYDEFVT

-330 DRAQIIGRRS
+330 DRGLVIGARS
-340 FGKGLVQQQLPFSD
+340 FGKGLVQREFKLSD
-354 GSAIRLT
+354 NSAIRLT

-368 SGRCIQKPYTL
+368 TGRCIQKDYKL
-379 GQQTDYQMELIERFE
+379 GQAAYERELINRFNNGE
-394 HGEFFS
+394 LDYRDSIKVDKSKMYKTPHGRI
-400 ADSVQLTDTTQ
+400 V
-411 YFTKGGRVVHGGGG
+411 YGGGG
-425 IMPDIFIGRD
+425 IIPDIFVPRD
-435 TTLNTPFYNKCVNL
+435 TVGFTSYYYAVVNAGL
-449 AYTYQFAYQYT
+449 IQNYVLKYVTAHKA
-460 DKHRRELQKFKD
+460 KFKNVKD
-472 WQALEKHLLKQN
+472 YKDVIRLLDDNSQ
-484 VLSEFVDY
+484 
-492 ASTKGV
+492 
-498 NQQDT
+498 
-503 TLLRY
+503 
-508 SNLTVEQQI
+508 
-517 KKSTP
+517 
-522 LLNRLICAYIIRN
+522 LLNDFVNFAAKHDVPARWYYINQSRDLLLN
-535 IIGDEGF
+535 DLKAFVARDLLGQKAF
-542 YPIFERDDEITRK
+542 YPIYNRNDKTIEAALK
-555 AVEEMA
+555 ALNKHKA
-561 KQ
+561 AFPLTAD

>member
-1 MCVFKRLRTGEF
+1 MCVFKRLRTGEI
-13 ARADTMMM
+13 AREDTMMM

-43 GIFIGSKFA
+43 GIFIGSRFA

-225 VNQFGRNTYDEFVA
+225 VNQLGRKTYDEFVA

-330 DRAQIIGRRS
+330 DRGLVIGARS
-340 FGKGLVQQQLPFSD
+340 FGKGLVQREFKLSD
-354 GSAIRLT
+354 NSAIRLT

-368 SGRCIQKPYTL
+368 TGRCIQKDYKL
-379 GQQTDYQMELIERFE
+379 GQAAYERELINRFNNGE
-394 HGEFFS
+394 LDYRDSIKVEKSKMYKTPHGRI
-400 ADSVQLTDTTQ
+400 V
-411 YFTKGGRVVHGGGG
+411 YGGGG
-425 IMPDIFIGRD
+425 IIPDIFVPRD
-435 TTLNTPFYNKCVNL
+435 TVGFTSYYYAVVNAGL
-449 AYTYQFAYQYT
+449 IQNYVLKYVTAHKA
-460 DKHRRELQKFKD
+460 KFKNVKD
-472 WQALEKHLLKQN
+472 YKDVIRLLDDNTQ
-484 VLSEFVDY
+484 
-492 ASTKGV
+492 
-498 NQQDT
+498 
-503 TLLRY
+503 
-508 SNLTVEQQI
+508 
-517 KKSTP
+517 
-522 LLNRLICAYIIRN
+522 LLNDFVNFAAKHDVPARWYYINQSRDLLLN
-535 IIGDEGF
+535 DLKAFVARDLLGQKAF
-542 YPIFERDDEITRK
+542 YPIYNRNDKTIEAALK
-555 AVEEMA
+555 ALNKHKA
-561 KQ
+561 AFPLTAD

>member
-43 GIFIGSKFA
+43 GIFIGSRFA

-330 DRAQIIGRRS
+330 DRGLVIGARS
-340 FGKGLVQQQLPFSD
+340 FGKGLVQREFKLSD
-354 GSAIRLT
+354 NSAIRLT

-368 SGRCIQKPYTL
+368 TGRCIQKDYKL
-379 GQQTDYQMELIERFE
+379 GQAAYERELINRFNNGE
-394 HGEFFS
+394 LDYRDSIKVDKSKMYKTPHGRI
-400 ADSVQLTDTTQ
+400 V
-411 YFTKGGRVVHGGGG
+411 YGGGG
-425 IMPDIFIGRD
+425 IITDIFVPRD
-435 TTLNTPFYNKCVNL
+435 TVGFTSYYYAVVNAGL
-449 AYTYQFAYQYT
+449 IQNYVLKYVTAHKA
-460 DKHRRELQKFKD
+460 KFKNVKD
-472 WQALEKHLLKQN
+472 YKDVIRLLDDNTQ
-484 VLSEFVDY
+484 
-492 ASTKGV
+492 
-498 NQQDT
+498 
-503 TLLRY
+503 
-508 SNLTVEQQI
+508 
-517 KKSTP
+517 
-522 LLNRLICAYIIRN
+522 LLNDFVNFAAKHDVPARWYYINQSRDLLLN
-535 IIGDEGF
+535 DLKAFVARDLLGQKAF
-542 YPIFERDDEITRK
+542 YPIYNRNDKTIEAALK
-555 AVEEMA
+555 ALNKHKA
-561 KQ
+561 AFPLTAD

>member
-97 HSVYIS
+97 HSMYIS

-330 DRAQIIGRRS
+330 DRGLVIGARS
-340 FGKGLVQQQLPFSD
+340 FGKGLVQREFKLSD
-354 GSAIRLT
+354 NSAIRLT

-368 SGRCIQKPYTL
+368 TGRCIQKDYKL
-379 GQQTDYQMELIERFE
+379 GQAAYERELINRFNNGE
-394 HGEFFS
+394 LDYRDSIKVDKSKMYKTPHGRI
-400 ADSVQLTDTTQ
+400 V
-411 YFTKGGRVVHGGGG
+411 YGGGG
-425 IMPDIFIGRD
+425 IIPDIFVPRD
-435 TTLNTPFYNKCVNL
+435 TVGFTSYYYAVVNAGL
-449 AYTYQFAYQYT
+449 IQNYVLKYVTAHKA
-460 DKHRRELQKFKD
+460 KFKNVKD
-472 WQALEKHLLKQN
+472 YKDVIRLLDDNTQ
-484 VLSEFVDY
+484 
-492 ASTKGV
+492 
-498 NQQDT
+498 
-503 TLLRY
+503 
-508 SNLTVEQQI
+508 
-517 KKSTP
+517 
-522 LLNRLICAYIIRN
+522 LLNDFVNFAAKHDVPARWYYINQSRDLLLN
-535 IIGDEGF
+535 DLKAFVARDLLGQKAF
-542 YPIFERDDEITRK
+542 YPIYNRNDKTIEAALK
-555 AVEEMA
+555 ALNKHKA
-561 KQ
+561 AFPLTAD